1 MSWATP
7 YIAMLQS
14 GKTAQFRPRG
24 NSMTGRIESG
34 QLCTVEPV
42 EPEHLEVG
50 DIVMC
55 KVKGRHYLHIIK
67 ARTGNQFQIGN
78 NRGLIN
84 GRITAKDIYG
94 RCTRVE
100 D

>member
-7 YIAMLQS
+7 YIAKLQA
-14 GKTAQFRPRG
+14 GETAQFRPRG

-50 DIVMC
+50 DIVLC
-55 KVKGRHYLHIIK
+55 KVKGRQYLHIIK
-67 ARTGNQFQIGN
+67 ALKGEQFQIGN

-84 GRITAKDIYG
+84 GWITAKCIYG